1 MNKDIL
7 LWSNIEIINAL
18 DKWGVLTLRSL
29 HQQLTSNISIHGL
42 RRKIH
47 RLALEEF
54 VSISRLDIKNE
65 MIILPTKKTLN
76 HLKSPRTSIDESMVY
91 HNLFISILGIELM
104 NRENVH
110 YYKLPHEYQTSRIPN
125 AFNPTNSLELAL
137 SPDAYL
143 GINHNEKIFKVA
155 IEVELTQ
162 KSSDRVYEKFI
173 QYKESAY
180 FDYVIYFFKS
190 KSILNSYRRR
200 IQELLMETKNET
212 GNRNLNGKII
222 FLYSSQNHQ
231 YGSILSNSTMEC
243 ATKELSIE
251 KFFGEELVIL
261 DLSENKGP
269 EEVKCITNHN

>member
-29 HQQLTSNISIHGL
+29 HKQLTSNISIHGL

-47 RLALEEF
+47 RLAIEEF
-54 VSISRLDIKNE
+54 VYISRLDNKNE

-76 HLKSPRTSIDESMVY
+76 HLKSPRSSIDESMVY

-110 YYKLPHEYQTSRIPN
+110 YYKLPHEYQTSRVPN
-125 AFNPTNSLELAL
+125 AFSSTNSLELSL

-143 GINHNEKIFKVA
+143 GISHNDKIFKVA

-173 QYKESAY
+173 QYKESTY

-200 IQELLMETKNET
+200 IQELIMENKSET
-212 GNRNLNGKII
+212 SQKGLNGKII

-231 YGSILSNSTMEC
+231 YGSILANSTMEC

-251 KFFGEELVIL
+251 KFFGEEIVVL
-261 DLSENKGP
+261 DLSKKKEP
-269 EEVKCITNHN
+269 MEATCITNHN